1 MAITEQAGGALP
13 PVRPAWGEVKF
24 TFEMKEA
31 VETHLDALEVGSMAA
46 TAATSAGPPRLQRVR
61 LSNATE
67 TRGRPA
73 VATEPLDNE
82 DTRVANSIIANV
94 DIDHGSVP
102 PKLGRVQRKV
112 APSATGEQTTARV
125 DNEKVQETAAIDANV
140 DASVDH
146 SGAPPKLQ
154 RALGNV
160 PPAAPGLTARD
171 QAAVRVNKDQAAQV
185 ADAHANAGIADSGF
199 PPKFR
204 RASVHTG
211 SPTSSRA
218 TPDEEGSSL
227 PAKLRCGYN
236 LPPSTKLGPA
246 TDGSTSARVE
256 LDDGEASQA
265 RPLAARAEPV
275 AMVPIAEYQRYIL
288 SILQAHGV
296 LPEEPSAEL
305 LRDVVDIL
313 KAHGFLP
320 EAPAPAPVAAVAD
333 SKGDNTGSDDAE
345 VHGVEQ
351 WRVFDDE
358 KVSWKELCGLVK
370 PARRVAKKIPV
381 QRELRS
387 AAKAKKTA
395 GPTDA
400 GKATETKPKPKSNKN
415 ISEAIKVAVRA
426 AKKVAEAKTIN
437 TRRRKVAVK
446 TTVRAKKV
454 VRAKAAGRKAST
466 RGRGAAKAAVTG
478 NTKSVKLTVGPQKR
492 TSVVNITAGER
503 PPLSASAT
511 HNTPSKSSAPKADE
525 GSESISARPRLT
537 IKLPAMKPAGQ
548 NDDATDTGPK
558 ENPSAAVTEGSKEA
572 DSKTPRRS
580 SRNAEKSE
588 VPKAKAVK
596 AKLAAG
602 RPKRKE
608 LHEDGREERDRNK
621 RAKKNNDAKPAE
633 EPKPKIMIRIPK
645 RLNREEIVDVKAEVA
660 QGKPET
666 VPETIANDSKLRRSA
681 RSKQPSFKTRQ
692 K

>member
-1 MAITEQAGGALP
+1 MAVTEQAGGALP
-13 PVRPAWGEVKF
+13 PVRPAWGDVKF
-24 TFEMKEA
+24 TFGTKEA
-31 VETHLDALEVGSMAA
+31 VESHLATLQVGSTAA
-46 TAATSAGPPRLQRVR
+46 TATTSAGPPRLQRVG

-73 VATEPLDNE
+73 ATKPLDNE
-82 DTRVANSIIANV
+82 GTQVAETIIANV
-94 DIDHGSVP
+94 DIDHGGVP
-102 PKLGRVQRKV
+102 PRFGRVRRDISLS
-112 APSATGEQTTARV
+112 APREQTTARV
-125 DNEKVQETAAIDANV
+125 DNEKVQETAVIDANV
-140 DASVDH
+140 DRS
-146 SGAPPKLQ
+146 SAPPKLQ
-154 RALGNV
+154 RAWGNV
-160 PPAAPGLTARD
+160 PPAAPGLAARD
-171 QAAVRVNKDQAAQV
+171 QASVRVNKDQAAQV
-185 ADAHANAGIADSGF
+185 VDANANAGIADSGF

-204 RASVHTG
+204 RASGHID

-218 TPDEEGSSL
+218 TPNEEDSSL
-227 PAKLRCGYN
+227 PAKLRRGYT
-236 LPPSTKLGPA
+236 LPPARTNLGP
-246 TDGSTSARVE
+246 TTGGSTSARVGRE
-256 LDDGEASQA
+256 DGEAPQA
-265 RPLAARAEPV
+265 RPLAARAEP
-275 AMVPIAEYQRYIL
+275 AMVPIAEYQRYIMG
-288 SILQAHGV
+288 ILQAHGV
-296 LPEEPSAEL
+296 LPEEPSEEL
-305 LRDVVDIL
+305 LRYVVDIL
-313 KAHGFLP
+313 RAHGFLP
-320 EAPAPAPVAAVAD
+320 EAPAPAPVAAAAD
-333 SKGDNTGSDDAE
+333 SKDVDADSDKEEDK
-345 VHGVEQ
+345 GVEQ
-351 WRVFDDE
+351 WRVFDEE
-358 KVSWKELCGLVK
+358 KVSWKELCRLVK

-381 QRELRS
+381 QRKLRS
-387 AAKAKKTA
+387 AAKGKKTA

-400 GKATETKPKPKSNKN
+400 GKATEPKSKSNKN

-426 AKKVAEAKTIN
+426 AKKVAEAKTIS

-478 NTKSVKLTVGPQKR
+478 NTRSVKLTVGPQKR
-492 TSVVNITAGER
+492 TSEVNLTAGER
-503 PPLSASAT
+503 PPLSASAI

-558 ENPSAAVTEGSKEA
+558 ENPSAAVTEGAKEA

-588 VPKAKAVK
+588 VPKAKEVK
-596 AKLAAG
+596 AKPAAG
-602 RPKRKE
+602 HPKRKE

-621 RAKKNNDAKPAE
+621 RAKNNNDAKPAE

-645 RLNREEIVDVKAEVA
+645 RLTREEIVDVKAEVA
-660 QGKPET
+660 EGKPET
-666 VPETIANDSKLRRSA
+666 VPETIVNDSKLRRSA